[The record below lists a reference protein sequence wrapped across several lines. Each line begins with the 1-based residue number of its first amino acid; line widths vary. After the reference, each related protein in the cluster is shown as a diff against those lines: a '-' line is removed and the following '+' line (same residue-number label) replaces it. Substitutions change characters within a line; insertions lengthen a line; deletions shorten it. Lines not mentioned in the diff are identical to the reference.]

1 MNDKYVEILKDKEFW
16 GNIGI
21 IFLIE
26 CFFGIVVKIKYG
38 NLDAYIGLLL
48 PMLAVAIVVF
58 FYGTCKNADKLF
70 LVACVVLQ
78 IMGIMM
84 QCIIQ
89 KTKASF
95 ALKEQILLIV
105 ALAGSI
111 AFIILY
117 NKVLT
122 NLSDEF
128 MLKLILVITVV
139 TYVVLFAFGKATGGV
154 SAWLQIGGF
163 SIQPTEFIKIFAIFF
178 FTLTFCNNEWK
189 DKEKIKY
196 GVIFLI
202 INGIG
207 SILIG
212 EMGSFLIMLFVFMAY
227 VILFLSS
234 LKYAVIF
241 AGAGI
246 GVGGVGFGIGKLC
259 ALYVAK
265 KNIENGLIA
274 KLAAKFNLIM
284 ERFQGLFHPEEVYQ
298 TFAARQGMALGG
310 LLGNGMKR
318 SVDIPVSES
327 DYIFPEIIMN
337 IGLIFGVFIVI
348 LFAILFILGI
358 RMYLKQTDYRNMGLI
373 AGSLFYITV
382 QSFLMFFG
390 STGFFIMT
398 GVPISFISDGGT
410 AMLVTFIMVG
420 LIINAND
427 HEYPLDG
434 LSKKK
439 VVWKDED
446 GTEYV
451 EGEL

>member
-178 FTLTFCNNEWK
+178 FTLTFCNN
-189 DKEKIKY
+189 
-196 GVIFLI
+196 
-202 INGIG
+202 
-207 SILIG
+207 
-212 EMGSFLIMLFVFMAY
+212 
-227 VILFLSS
+227 
-234 LKYAVIF
+234 
-241 AGAGI
+241 
-246 GVGGVGFGIGKLC
+246 
-259 ALYVAK
+259 
-265 KNIENGLIA
+265 
-274 KLAAKFNLIM
+274 
-284 ERFQGLFHPEEVYQ
+284 
-298 TFAARQGMALGG
+298 
-310 LLGNGMKR
+310 
-318 SVDIPVSES
+318 
-327 DYIFPEIIMN
+327 
-337 IGLIFGVFIVI
+337 
-348 LFAILFILGI
+348 
-358 RMYLKQTDYRNMGLI
+358 
-373 AGSLFYITV
+373 
-382 QSFLMFFG
+382 
-390 STGFFIMT
+390 
-398 GVPISFISDGGT
+398 
-410 AMLVTFIMVG
+410 
-420 LIINAND
+420 
-427 HEYPLDG
+427 
-434 LSKKK
+434 
-439 VVWKDED
+439 
-446 GTEYV
+446 
-451 EGEL
+451 